1 MTRRD
6 HQGARRRHLSE
17 EERHLWGRV
26 ARSVR
31 PLHEARPV
39 DAGSASEP
47 RPSSKRR
54 DPPQAQVPQAV
65 APPAP
70 PPALAPIDRRLRQ
83 KLARGRNVIDARID
97 LHGLTQ
103 SQAHAALRR
112 FLLRAQAG
120 DARYVLVVTGRGR
133 GPERGI
139 LRRQVPLWLGLPEF
153 RSLVVGFDTA
163 HVAHGGE
170 GALYVQVRR
179 RQRSETGPT
188 ASTR

>member
-1 MTRRD
+1 
-6 HQGARRRHLSE
+6 
-17 EERHLWGRV
+17 
-26 ARSVR
+26 VR
-31 PLHEARPV
+31 
-39 DAGSASEP
+39 EP

-65 APPAP
+65 APPAS
-70 PPALAPIDRRLRQ
+70 PPALAPIDRRVRQ

-120 DARYVLVVTGRGR
+120 DARYVLVVTGKGR
-133 GPERGI
+133 GPERGT